1 MAKCYIYDITLS
13 HKLFPDQ
20 SSVAA
25 ALKPWCKKYV
35 FQLEKG
41 TENGFL
47 HYQCRV
53 SLIKKLSTIS
63 VKRNVEQGVMPK
75 GNWSLTSGEEAAKPT
90 FSYVMKADTKVDGPW
105 TDKDFEDPPQKTR
118 QLLNFE
124 RHQKYGWQETVTVL
138 AQTYDERYIS
148 IIYDVTGNNGK
159 SIFTEFLEYHRLAC
173 ELPLMNSMED
183 IMQCVMSQEIAKC
196 YTIDMPRGMKK
207 EKLAQ
212 FYAGIEC
219 LKNGY
224 AYDKRYAFKKKRF
237 DRPAIIVFT
246 NSLPQWHLMS
256 LDRWQIY
263 EMQEDKTLIQRNPA
277 YYIREAQNSKKR
289 KVDDYIGNLDD
300 D

>member
-1 MAKCYIYDITLS
+1 MAKCYVFDITLS
-13 HKLFPDQ
+13 QRLYPDQ

-41 TENGFL
+41 EKTGFM

-53 SLIKKLSTIS
+53 SLIKKLSMIS
-63 VKRNVEQGVMPK
+63 VKRNSDQGVMPN
-75 GNWSLTSGEEAAKPT
+75 GSWSITSDEEAKKAT
-90 FSYVMKADTKVDGPW
+90 FSYVMKAETKVDGPW
-105 TDKDFEDPPQKTR
+105 TDKEFEDPPQKTR

-124 RHQKYGWQETVTVL
+124 RHQKYGWQETVSVL
-138 AQTYDERYIS
+138 AQTYDERFIS
-148 IIYDVTGNNGK
+148 IIYDLTGNNGK
-159 SIFTEFLEYHRLAC
+159 SVFTEFLEYHKLAT
-173 ELPLMNSMED
+173 ELPPMNSMED
-183 IMQCVMSQEIAKC
+183 LMQCVMGQEIAKA

-207 EKLAQ
+207 DKLAQ
-212 FYAGIEC
+212 FYSGIEC

-237 DRPAIIVFT
+237 DRPAIILFT

-256 LDRWQIY
+256 LDRWMVY

-277 YYIREAQNSKKR
+277 YYISNPKTSKKR
-289 KVDDYIGNLDD
+289 KADDYIDNLDD